1 MAKPS
6 GKKYNVIDVYN
17 MTLKDFENMCR
28 AYGSSTTLRELA
40 ESAKRNVLMFARNA
54 TEKVMKPF
62 VITHI
67 RLGCQILD
75 GSKI

>member
-6 GKKYNVIDVYN
+6 GKKYNVIDVYS

-40 ESAKRNVLMFARNA
+40 ESAKKRTSSCLPEMQR
-54 TEKVMKPF
+54 K
-62 VITHI
+62 
-67 RLGCQILD
+67 RL
-75 GSKI
+75 